1 MGQQGVVCSFVEWAF
16 GGRVS
21 DDETGKHAIPDDAAQ
36 VGRSISFFGVSPW
49 AYLELA
55 S

>member
-36 VGRSISFFGVSPW
+36 LGEVNEPFSS
-49 AYLELA
+49 LM
-55 S
+55 